1 MLEILTAEQLFQL
14 ATIYDILRD
23 VALDGKRSTFKH
35 LIPKS
40 YMKLMN
46 ECWDQQPE
54 KRPTFEQIVELLKK
68 DNGFIKDANVNEDEF
83 YEFIENFDNPDFLMK
98 KNESSVNKTPLS
110 KVIENTKVVEKN
122 KVIEN
127 E

>member
-1 MLEILTAEQLFQL
+1 MLEILTAEQLFQS

-54 KRPTFEQIVELLKK
+54 KRPTFEQIVELL
-68 DNGFIKDANVNEDEF
+68 
-83 YEFIENFDNPDFLMK
+83 
-98 KNESSVNKTPLS
+98 
-110 KVIENTKVVEKN
+110 
-122 KVIEN
+122 
-127 E
+127 

>member
-1 MLEILTAEQLFQL
+1 MDSLKMQML
-14 ATIYDILRD
+14 
-23 VALDGKRSTFKH
+23 
-35 LIPKS
+35 
-40 YMKLMN
+40 MKMN
-46 ECWDQQPE
+46 
-54 KRPTFEQIVELLKK
+54 
-68 DNGFIKDANVNEDEF
+68 
-83 YEFIENFDNPDFLMK
+83 FIENFDNPDFLMK